1 MSASTLREDRLLV
14 GRDAETAWLA
24 RAWARSVG
32 ASLRPRPGRRHAHPR
47 RPRRGG
53 VRALVHAL
61 RPGRRSAALVTR
73 LHQATGGHPLH
84 LATLLNELPVEVL
97 LGSRPLPAPRR
108 LAEEVRAVV
117 AGLGP
122 DARDVLAVLAVLG
135 RPAGRAVVARLA
147 AVGDEDLDRALDE
160 LAAAGLV
167 GAQVVG
173 ARATFR
179 LRHPLVCSA
188 VHDGLPRTER
198 RRRHLATAAV
208 LGGRAALDH
217 RVVAADGEPDEAL
230 AGDLEAA
237 AAAEPADHRDAATR
251 LLAAAEVSGS
261 GASAERR
268 LLAGALRLVEAYD
281 TDRLAVLAPR
291 IRGAAPGPERDVVL
305 GFLLT
310 LENHPDA
317 GLHLQ
322 QALADTSAAAEVRAL
337 AGVRLALEHIFRGRG
352 GAARDGRRRR
362 RRAHR
367 AHRSRRTG
375 PRAPGARAGPG
386 AGPVGGPRPARR
398 RPRPGADGRSGDHGR
413 DAPPRGRGAGRGAG
427 TAWSRGSRGSD
438 AGPRPSAPT
447 APTSTSPRRTSR
459 PAGGTSPRPRRR
471 SRSRGSPT
479 ATGTGR
485 RRPRTPSRRWCRRR
499 GATGNGPSATW
510 PTRGGPSPRPSAR
523 RERVPWPWPRRCRRG
538 RWATPP
544 GPFVRWAAS
553 PRPVPAAA

>member
-1 MSASTLREDRLLV
+1 M
-14 GRDAETAWLA
+14 
-24 RAWARSVG
+24 
-32 ASLRPRPGRRHAHPR
+32 
-47 RPRRGG
+47 
-53 VRALVHAL
+53 RALVHAL

-73 LHQATGGHPLH
+73 LHQATGGPPLH

-147 AVGDEDLDRALDE
+147 DVGDEDLDRALDE

-188 VHDGLPRTER
+188 VHDGLPRIER

-237 AAAEPADHRDAATR
+237 AAAEPSDHRDAATR

-261 GASAERR
+261 GASAEHR

-291 IRGAAPGPERDVVL
+291 VRGATPGPERDVVL

-310 LENHPDA
+310 LENRPDA

-352 GAARDGRRRR
+352 GAAETAAAAVAGLTARTDRAEQGLVLQALGRAQGQGPSAGLALLEGVLGSALTADPVIMAGMLHLAAGEPAAARDRLVEGL
-362 RRAHR
+362 
-367 AHRSRRTG
+367 
-375 PRAPGARAGPG
+375 AR
-386 AGPVGGPRPARR
+386 VR
-398 RPRPGADGRSGDHGR
+398 
-413 DAPPRGRGAGRGAG
+413 RGAA
-427 TAWSRGSRGSD
+427 SI
-438 AGPRPSAPT
+438 APT
-447 APTSTSPRRTSR
+447 RPSTSPRRTSR

-471 SRSRGSPT
+471 SR
-479 ATGTGR
+479 
-485 RRPRTPSRRWCRRR
+485 
-499 GATGNGPSATW
+499 
-510 PTRGGPSPRPSAR
+510 
-523 RERVPWPWPRRCRRG
+523 
-538 RWATPP
+538 
-544 GPFVRWAAS
+544 
-553 PRPVPAAA
+553 